1 MRTLR
6 LLLLPVLLFIS
17 CDSAKKEEAPT
28 AGNSKEEIYIWLQHQ
43 TGIYANTAEDSV
55 IVFQKEKTA
64 DTASNY
70 NPSRFKSLRSA
81 ALSDSISFYANAM
94 IRDTARED
102 SYVTCYAGDYFS
114 IEIKRGAISYS
125 VRFKSV
131 SDWKNC
137 SDKTRA
143 FAHFLKQNNLLPAK

>member
-1 MRTLR
+1 MKVPWF
-6 LLLLPVLLFIS
+6 LLLSVLFFIS
-17 CDSAKKEEAPT
+17 CDSAKEEAPT

-43 TGIYANTAEDSV
+43 TGIYANTAKDSV

-70 NPSRFKSLRSA
+70 NLSRFKSLHSA

-102 SYVTCYAGDYFS
+102 SYVTCNAGDYFS

-131 SDWKNC
+131 NDWKNC
-137 SDKTRA
+137 SDKTRT
-143 FAHFLKQNNLLPAK
+143 FAHFLKQNNLLPAQ